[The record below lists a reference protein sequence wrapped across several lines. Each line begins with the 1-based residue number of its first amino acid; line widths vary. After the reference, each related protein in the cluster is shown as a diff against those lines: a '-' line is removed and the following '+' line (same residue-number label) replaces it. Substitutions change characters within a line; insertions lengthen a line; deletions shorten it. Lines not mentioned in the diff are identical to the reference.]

1 MNQLFIFGLIG
12 LGIIAFIKRCDW
24 FKICG
29 STPAPAPA
37 AVAPIPAKEINK
49 VATTDAGAK
58 AMANK
63 YGVVTTAPTTAPKK
77 LYQATPD
84 ELKKAGVLTG
94 FTKISI

>member
-1 MNQLFIFGLIG
+1 MGNNNTLLILLLVG
-12 LGIIAFIKRCDW
+12 GGILAFMKRCEW

-29 STPAPAPA
+29 STPAPA
-37 AVAPIPAKEINK
+37 VAPIPATEINK

-63 YGVVTTAPTTAPKK
+63 YGVVTTSPTTAPKK

-84 ELKKAGVLTG
+84 ELKKVGAITG